1 MFTGWDEAF
10 TEIRWKVPA
19 CGHKSSSGMSTLRLA
34 RQNIRAEVLAPF
46 VIAVVLAGYCQLW
59 SVFGERITIAVSVQW
74 ALINTA
80 ALVAVIGPLWL
91 IRLRL
96 FRWIEDLQPRRLATL
111 AGLALAAV
119 TCSIILS
126 AAISGAV
133 WGGGVQLGQLAKRLV
148 ALAPFL
154 LAVAI
159 AATAIMVALRW
170 RAMKSALPPP
180 AQAVHKLWI
189 ELPEAPLLQF
199 RTADTAVIRTAK
211 NYCEFEVAGRTI
223 LVRVTA
229 KQLERRLAPHGFARV
244 HRGAIV
250 NLSRVRVVQPVRSGR
265 IRLLLDDGSEIIVSK
280 SHRGLFAT
288 GLDERLLLRAGADLA
303 A

>member
-10 TEIRWKVPA
+10 TEIHWKVPA

-96 FRWIEDLQPRRLATL
+96 FRWIEDLRPRRLATL

-159 AATAIMVALRW
+159 AATAIVVALRW

-180 AQAVHKLWI
+180 AQS
-189 ELPEAPLLQF
+189 
-199 RTADTAVIRTAK
+199 
-211 NYCEFEVAGRTI
+211 VA
-223 LVRVTA
+223 
-229 KQLERRLAPHGFARV
+229 
-244 HRGAIV
+244 
-250 NLSRVRVVQPVRSGR
+250 
-265 IRLLLDDGSEIIVSK
+265 
-280 SHRGLFAT
+280 
-288 GLDERLLLRAGADLA
+288 
-303 A
+303 

>member
-1 MFTGWDEAF
+1 
-10 TEIRWKVPA
+10 
-19 CGHKSSSGMSTLRLA
+19 MSTLRLP

-46 VIAVVLAGYCQLW
+46 AIAVLLAGYCQLW
-59 SVFGERITIAVSVQW
+59 SVFGERVTIAVSVQW
-74 ALINTA
+74 ALINTT
-80 ALVAVIGPLWL
+80 ALVAFIGPLWVF
-91 IRLRL
+91 RLRL
-96 FRWIEDLQPRRLATL
+96 FHWVEDLRPRRLATL
-111 AGLALAAV
+111 AGMVLAAV
-119 TCSIILS
+119 TCSIMLS

-133 WGGGVQLGQLAKRLV
+133 WGDGVQLEQLAKRLV
-148 ALAPFL
+148 ALAPFV

-159 AATAIMVALRW
+159 AVTAIVVALRW
-170 RAMKSALPPP
+170 RVMRSALSPPTQP
-180 AQAVHKLWI
+180 VRNGWI
-189 ELPEAPLLQF
+189 ELPEAPLLHL
-199 RTADTAVIRTAK
+199 RTADMAVIRTAK

-280 SHRGLFAT
+280 SHRDLFAP
-288 GLDERLLLRAGADLA
+288 GLDERLQLRAEADLA